1 MFNSWYLTYQPMRLT
16 LNNHN
21 FFVPFSNFTA
31 QSSSLTSLASTL
43 SDGLNDTTKNRTA
56 DPHNSTKFDSVNNSV
71 LSVQDLESNLNDVS
85 ARWVHMVS
93 NKIVQFFG
101 NKQNQKI

>member
-1 MFNSWYLTYQPMRLT
+1 MRLT

-21 FFVPFSNFTA
+21 FFVSFSNFTA

-43 SDGLNDTTKNRTA
+43 SDGLNDSTKNRTT
-56 DPHNSTKFDSVNNSV
+56 DPHNSTKFDSV

-85 ARWVHMVS
+85 ARYIWFQIEK
-93 NKIVQFFG
+93 NIICCFFAT
-101 NKQNQKI
+101 KKV